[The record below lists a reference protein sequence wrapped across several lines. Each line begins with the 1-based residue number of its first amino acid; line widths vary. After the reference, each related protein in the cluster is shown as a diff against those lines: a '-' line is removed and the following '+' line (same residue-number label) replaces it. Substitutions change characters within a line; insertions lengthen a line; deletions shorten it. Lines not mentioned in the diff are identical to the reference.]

1 MEFYKI
7 PSERIRV
14 IYQDCQEIFKTLPP
28 TPPQWGREEKAL
40 PIGEGWEGLKSK
52 YSLEKKYILCVS
64 SFSER
69 KNQKRL
75 IEAFQKLN
83 LEDYELILVGG
94 KSKYAE
100 QLFNNSLLGTG
111 GFGSVRGLFAVP
123 STDLPALY
131 QGASL
136 FVYPSFFEGFGIPIV
151 EALHSGVPVVAA
163 SGSCLEEAG
172 GDGALYANPL
182 EVNDLAEKMKQVLMN
197 QTLRNDLILKGK
209 EHVKQ
214 FSGERIAGQLIELY
228 REL

>member
-1 MEFYKI
+1 M
-7 PSERIRV
+7 
-14 IYQDCQEIFKTLPP
+14 
-28 TPPQWGREEKAL
+28 
-40 PIGEGWEGLKSK
+40 
-52 YSLEKKYILCVS
+52 
-64 SFSER
+64 
-69 KNQKRL
+69 
-75 IEAFQKLN
+75 IEAFQQLGLK
-83 LEDYELILVGG
+83 DYELILVGG

-100 QLFNNSLLGTG
+100 ELFKIPPSGA
-111 GFGSVRGLFAVP
+111 RGLFNVP
-123 STDLPALY
+123 SSDLPTLY

-163 SGSCLEEAG
+163 TGSCLEEAG

-182 EVNDLAEKMKQVLMN
+182 NVNDLADKMKQVLTK

-214 FSGERIAGQLIELY
+214 FSGERIAGQLMDLY